1 MTGHHLDHHLLDPH
15 QGSGR
20 RLGLVKKMG
29 MHWDRDSWIS
39 SSLLVVRVK
48 VLQRL
53 PLPQRRLRKEDLG
66 FLKCFLEM
74 NQQLRSLVQLASWM
88 ACSLPALRTTSL
100 RGLQKE

>member
-53 PLPQRRLRKEDLG
+53 PLPQRHPRKEDLG
-66 FLKCFLEM
+66 FLKCFLET
-74 NQQLRSLVQLASWM
+74 NQQLCSLVQLASWM

>member
-1 MTGHHLDHHLLDPH
+1 MTGHHLDHHLLDHH

-53 PLPQRRLRKEDLG
+53 PLPQWHPRKDDLG